1 MKSFTVEELK
11 SSKEYKEWIGDENVV
26 KIHDT
31 YHDDPMDYAA
41 YIVITKRAGRYSITR
56 FFKMPTNLSK
66 VQVSVDKQNISA
78 EEVFEDLLNKYS
90 SGLR

>member
-11 SSKEYKEWIGDENVV
+11 SSKVYKDCIGEAQVV

-41 YIVITKRAGRYSITR
+41 YIVITKRAGKYNITR
-56 FFKMPTNLSK
+56 FFKNPSGLGGI
-66 VQVSVDKQNISA
+66 QVSVDKQNISA
-78 EEVFEDLLNKYS
+78 EEVFDDLLNKYS
-90 SGLR
+90 SGL